1 MTAWLAALLACAGL
15 IAAYAGSAITTT
27 VERLDD
33 SESVRAD
40 TLLRER
46 ALGGTPQLP
55 NETLIVRSAALSVDD
70 AAYRAHVEAIATQLL
85 GLGPE
90 VVSWGASYYL
100 SGDEALVSA
109 DRRSTLIPLVLRR
122 PREDI
127 ARVREAARA
136 ASTDGRFEL
145 YSVGRASI
153 GADYAALARDDLKA
167 EVRIGLP
174 AAIAVLLVVFGSVI
188 AALLPVLVALAAIGV
203 ALAATA
209 LIGQLSPVYF
219 LATNMIVMMGLALGI
234 DYSLFILS
242 RYREERR
249 AGRDKLD
256 AIDAAGRS
264 AARAVLYS
272 GATVVLALAGLLLVP
287 TNVFRSLGTGAIL
300 VTAAAVLASFTLL
313 PAMIGLLGDRLEALR
328 VPLPRAI
335 AHAARGVSF
344 WDGVTR
350 WVTRW
355 PLASFALGAA
365 LLLAAAAP
373 TLRMNAGFAGIET
386 LPQRLEA
393 RQGFRILQRDFDYG
407 VISSTTIVVDGEL
420 AAPATQEA
428 LRALRGALGTETKF
442 FAGKSTLR
450 GDATGRTAVLA
461 VPMDGDAEDRAVQ
474 EAVRRLRHGH
484 IPRAFADAPARALV
498 TGNAAGYIDFFALTA
513 ASTPVVFAFVLGT
526 SFALL
531 LLVFRSLAVPAM
543 AVALNLL
550 SVGAAYGLMVL
561 VFQFGVGA
569 SLLGFRPAEAI
580 EAWIPLFLFAVL
592 FGLSMDYHVF
602 LLSRIRE
609 RFEQTRRNDDAVAFG
624 LQRSAGI
631 ITGAAL
637 IMVAIFAGFASGEL
651 VMFQQA
657 GFGLA
662 VAVLLDATLVRA
674 VLVPSAMSLLG
685 ERNWALPRWLE
696 WLPRL

>member
-70 AAYRAHVEAIATQLL
+70 AAYRAHVEAIAAQLL

-300 VTAAAVLASFTLL
+300 VTATAVLASFTLL

-328 VPLPRAI
+328 VPLPRMPG
-335 AHAARGVSF
+335 AARRRGF
-344 WDGVTR
+344 WDGVTAT
-350 WVTRW
+350 VMRW
-355 PLASFALGAA
+355 PLASFAVAAA

-373 TLRMNAGFAGIET
+373 TLRMNAGFAGVET
-386 LPQRLEA
+386 LPERLES
-393 RQGFRILQRDFDYG
+393 RQGFRILQRDFHYG
-407 VISSTTIVVDGEL
+407 VLSVTRIVVDGDL
-420 AAPATQEA
+420 GAPATRAALGA
-428 LRALRGALGTETKF
+428 LRAALAADAKF
-442 FAGKSTLR
+442 LAAGSTLR
-450 GDATGRTAVLA
+450 ADAAGRTAVLA
-461 VPMDGDAEDRAVQ
+461 VPMAGDAEDGAVQ
-474 EAVRRLRHGH
+474 EAVRRLRQDT
-484 IPRAFADAPARALV
+484 IPRLFADAPARVLV
-498 TGNAAGYIDFFALTA
+498 AGNAAGYIDFFALTA
-513 ASTPVVFAFVLGT
+513 DYTPRVFAFVLGT
-526 SFALL
+526 SFLL
-531 LLVFRSLAVPAM
+531 LLAVFRSIAVPLVAI
-543 AVALNLL
+543 ALNLL
-550 SVGAAYGLMVL
+550 SVGAAYGLMVA
-561 VFQFGVGA
+561 VFQLGIGA
-569 SLLGFRPAEAI
+569 DLLGFRPAEAI